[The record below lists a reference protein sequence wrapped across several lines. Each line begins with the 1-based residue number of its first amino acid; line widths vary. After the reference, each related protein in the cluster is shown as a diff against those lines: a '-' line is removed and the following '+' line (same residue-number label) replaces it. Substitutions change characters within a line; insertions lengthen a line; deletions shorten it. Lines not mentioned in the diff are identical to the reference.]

1 MKRISNNTANG
12 AYSSFLKMFTKKY
25 EKAFPETEI
34 KINKK
39 KIPRKKSLDNKSFTK
54 IVK

>member
-1 MKRISNNTANG
+1 
-12 AYSSFLKMFTKKY
+12 MFTKKY

-39 KIPRKKSLDNKSFTK
+39 NPNGQTVSAVDSSAVGLT
-54 IVK
+54 